1 MWVLS
6 KFHWGSEIGKLV
18 TRHVCNVRRSEKD
31 YTRPCRTGY
40 LLSARFFDARTC
52 EAICRTC
59 GTRAREN
66 QLICVTAH
74 RKLPWKRTGCAEGV
88 LGRDVAEALSPLWLL
103 LLLLSDRHVE
113 CWMHNNLLSHLR
125 IHRPRLWAFFLVS
138 FRLSLPKTRGV
149 FSAPVD
155 EKKSVSD
162 PRAGIQQEWRFWAHI
177 HVLLRLPDK
186 WISPQIHLPQITKS
200 PRSKAFVTKWM

>member
-1 MWVLS
+1 MYSDRGFVS
-6 KFHWGSEIGKLV
+6 AAVGSEIRKLV
-18 TRHVCNVRRSEKD
+18 TRRVCIRGSKKD
-31 YTRPCRTGY
+31 YTRSCRPNGPFFTRA
-40 LLSARFFDARTC
+40 LFDARTC

-88 LGRDVAEALSPLWLL
+88 LGRDDVEALSPLWL

-125 IHRPRLWAFFLVS
+125 IHRPRLWALFLVS
-138 FRLSLPKTRGV
+138 FRLSFPKARGV

-162 PRAGIQQEWRFWAHI
+162 RVPRYNKNGASERKFIYYC
-177 HVLLRLPDK
+177 DC
-186 WISPQIHLPQITKS
+186 QI
-200 PRSKAFVTKWM
+200 